1 MSDKRQHRRM
11 TADGLPSP
19 VRLISG
25 MIFLGM
31 VWLAMN
37 LLGGQA
43 SASQPKMVL
52 AEDHFDFGEVFED
65 RLLNHAFVI
74 KNSGNAPL
82 EISKV
87 DPDCACTVADYERT
101 IPAGGQGEISLKI
114 KPYSVLRQFR
124 KETRVWTNDP
134 ESPEFKLV
142 LTGTA
147 KPFIEITPTHIV
159 HLRGSPGNNVQGEVR
174 FTSHL
179 PGAFEITSFRT
190 NIPDKIEVSLKPV
203 EPGRVYVLEVK
214 NKAQNSGPYAG
225 LIELNTNSKERPR
238 LIVRVF
244 GEIYLPSTSGQ

>member
-1 MSDKRQHRRM
+1 MSDKRQNRR

-43 SASQPKMVL
+43 SASEPKMVL

-65 RLLNHAFVI
+65 RQLNHTFVI

-114 KPYSVLRQFR
+114 KPYSVLHQFR

-134 ESPEFKLV
+134 EQPEFSLV
-142 LTGTA
+142 LTGNGQA
-147 KPFIEITPTHIV
+147 V
-159 HLRGSPGNNVQGEVR
+159 HRDY
-174 FTSHL
+174 SH
-179 PGAFEITSFRT
+179 PHRA
-190 NIPDKIEVSLKPV
+190 P
-203 EPGRVYVLEVK
+203 
-214 NKAQNSGPYAG
+214 AG
-225 LIELNTNSKERPR
+225 LAGDQRA
-238 LIVRVF
+238 
-244 GEIYLPSTSGQ
+244 G